1 MEQFKNALTIHLY
14 CKDEVLASL
23 RWAIIVHNFTETA
36 FWGLELYDSNMEHD
50 VIYMLSR
57 LWISQ
62 VGFGSFGLLESLGS
76 VDISD
81 RDAWVSYLMA
91 WTRVRIH
98 DSTAFHLLLRGAS
111 ESATWTPHFTHNK
124 EYMGMKDA
132 LEDCLRR
139 GKLVDAWLIGRAV
152 DSAEQWC
159 LLERLA
165 IEVGRSRE
173 LTVLRESDLSDCEQ
187 RAAAYTMVC
196 LGGETWSAALK
207 DINTSDPP
215 IEVKQAIDDWDAED
229 SLRKRRV
236 FKVQAK
242 AIGFITERSSQSK
255 DISSESQIT
264 DDLVESLKQS
274 MYWSSILQNYM
285 NDGDWLSDSAKEE
298 FFDTFFPL
306 RLHDIP
312 DEWSEAEREKSHGR
326 GLGRDPQVGQ
336 EWFLDSIFQKSVTLG
351 IWKREPFVSGV
362 CSGSSG
368 TSLDEIYDGIQLA
381 CRDTIATQ
389 FPMKPVQKVFT
400 IT

>member
-1 MEQFKNALTIHLY
+1 MKQSKNSLTIHLY
-14 CKDEVLASL
+14 CKDEALASL
-23 RWAIIVHNFTETA
+23 RWAIIVHNFTEAA
-36 FWGLELYDSNMEHD
+36 FWGLELYDSNMEDD
-50 VIYMLSR
+50 VIHMLSR
-57 LWISQ
+57 LWVSQ
-62 VGFGSFGLLESLGS
+62 IGFGSFKLLESLGS

-81 RDAWVSYLMA
+81 RDVWVNYLMA
-91 WTRVRIH
+91 WTRVRVH
-98 DSTAFHLLLRGAS
+98 DATAFHLLLRGAS
-111 ESATWTPHFTHNK
+111 ESARWIPQFTHNK
-124 EYMGMKDA
+124 EYTDLKGL

-139 GKLVDAWLIGRAV
+139 GKLIDAWLIGRAV
-152 DSAEQWC
+152 DSAEQWY
-159 LLERLA
+159 LLEKLA
-165 IEVGRSRE
+165 LGVGRSRE
-173 LTVLRESDLSDCEQ
+173 LSVLRKSDLSDYEQ
-187 RAAAYTMVC
+187 RAAAYTMIIV
-196 LGGETWSAALK
+196 GGELWSTALK
-207 DINTSDPP
+207 DINTSEPP

-255 DISSESQIT
+255 DMSSEEQIT
-264 DDLVESLKQS
+264 DDLLESLKLS
-274 MYWSSILQNYM
+274 TYWAPILQNYM
-285 NDGDWLSDSAKEE
+285 NDGDWLSDSIKEE

-351 IWKREPFVSGV
+351 IWKREPFPVGFNG
-362 CSGSSG
+362 GSSG
-368 TSLDEIYDGIQLA
+368 TSIDDIYDGIRVA
-381 CRDTIATQ
+381 CRDMLTTQ